1 MMFKNG
7 AEVIPFVGSILDF
20 DLTQTVAGA
29 DALVNDLSILMGK
42 PSYTLTVDGNELKGN
57 YKLAG
62 GATGFKET
70 ITVVNTFG
78 EELGTISVNGAD
90 LNVDGKTYKLALNG
104 SDLSVTIDLGNKP
117 DDGSNDILYDKKTK
131 TWNDANI
138 KVKTRITAAG
148 DLVSLDEPGSVEESV
163 HGLVMHNM
171 VGYNTPKCDTGDTAR
186 IAVDD
191 PAKMTFQI
199 ESTVSGTFYV
209 YEKVYDEK
217 KKAYEQV
224 QVGKVSVKT
233 DKPAYLKDV
242 CITADGDYFVQMAAN
257 AGGYKKAGATGFY
270 NVKVASAKFFDAV
283 DDGWNDAYTDPI
295 VQANPVLID
304 RGTPF
309 VALDD
314 NVLSD
319 RDWNFVGGITD
330 EADYARLK
338 LDDSAYLSFNV
349 IGDDA
354 ASDGAAKFT
363 VWQRNGS
370 KGLKKLTSVTLKSGS
385 YEQTTKGVFLD
396 KNGEYYIS
404 MESTDAAK
412 GKAVSYKVEVN
423 KLDSR
428 VFDSA
433 DDGLNN
439 ELYDKKNKAIYPDDG
454 TTHHYLTN
462 VITVGSKDVF
472 LDYDPVGVEGF
483 ENFVGYGDKADYAK
497 FTVTEQGKLSF
508 TVTAT
513 EGATFEVWALAN
525 GKMKSLGKAK
535 LKLDQDETVCT
546 GTVSNLSLEVG
557 TEYYVSMTAAKTT
570 ANAKGSVFYNVT
582 ATLTPQNAS
591 SLSMPEASSAASALS
606 MPETDSDNLGISDAL
621 SFGSY
626 DTDVLADT
634 SASALA
640 DLDDKSG
647 WLNIASLA

>member
-1 MMFKNG
+1 MKKHHHHKWKSKVLKMF
-7 AEVIPFVGSILDF
+7 
-20 DLTQTVAGA
+20 
-29 DALVNDLSILMGK
+29 
-42 PSYTLTVDGNELKGN
+42 
-57 YKLAG
+57 
-62 GATGFKET
+62 
-70 ITVVNTFG
+70 
-78 EELGTISVNGAD
+78 
-90 LNVDGKTYKLALNG
+90 
-104 SDLSVTIDLGNKP
+104 
-117 DDGSNDILYDKKTK
+117 
-131 TWNDANI
+131 
-138 KVKTRITAAG
+138 VKR
-148 DLVSLDEPGSVEESV
+148 
-163 HGLVMHNM
+163 
-171 VGYNTPKCDTGDTAR
+171 
-186 IAVDD
+186 
-191 PAKMTFQI
+191 F
-199 ESTVSGTFYV
+199 TVSI
-209 YEKVYDEK
+209 YDEK

-242 CITADGDYFVQMAAN
+242 CITGDGDYFVQMAAN

-295 VQANPVLID
+295 VQANPILID

-330 EADYARLK
+330 EADYAKLE

-354 ASDGAAKFT
+354 ASDGTAKFT

-385 YEQTTKGVFLD
+385 YEQTTNGVFLD
-396 KNGEYYIS
+396 KSGEYYIS

-433 DDGLNN
+433 DEGLNN

-462 VITVGSKDVF
+462 VITVGSRDVF

-582 ATLTPQNAS
+582 ATMTPQNAS
-591 SLSMPEASSAASALS
+591 SLSMPETSSAASALA
-606 MPETDSDNLGISDAL
+606 MPETDTLGISDTL
-621 SFGSY
+621 SFSDC
-626 DTDVLADT
+626 DTDALA
-634 SASALA
+634 SAST
-640 DLDDKSG
+640 
-647 WLNIASLA
+647 ASLAELNDKSAWQNIRLLA